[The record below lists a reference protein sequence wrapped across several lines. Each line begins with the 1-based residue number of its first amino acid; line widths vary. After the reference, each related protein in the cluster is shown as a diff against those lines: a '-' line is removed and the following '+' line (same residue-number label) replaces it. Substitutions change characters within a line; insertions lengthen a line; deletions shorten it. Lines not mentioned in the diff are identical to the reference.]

1 MAKEEKSTKEKI
13 YKYVKVGVVIV
24 FVFWLVFA
32 INGVQNQA
40 KENKNVILKPEYEVT
55 YLPGGPE
62 RFVGGYRDVVNE
74 EKKKRINTDNYLWT
88 TLLVKNEGN
97 EDAKDINLTIN
108 SAYPMAKVLV
118 NPSGYMNEVDLN
130 TNKDN
135 LTTKIE
141 IADLEIDNKVFVFI
155 GFKPANIEKPYDQND
170 MVKWAEN
177 YRNYLQKVN
186 IESFNT
192 EDTYYVTGYREIFN
206 TGS

>member
-141 IADLEIDNKVFVFI
+141 IADLEIDNKAFVFI

-186 IESFNT
+186 MESFNT

>member
-13 YKYVKVGVVIV
+13 YKYVKVGAVIV

-40 KENKNVILKPEYEVT
+40 KENKNVILRPEYELT

-88 TLLVKNEGN
+88 TVLVKNEGN

-135 LTTKIE
+135 LTTKID
-141 IADLEIDNKVFVFI
+141 IADLEIDNKAFVFI

-186 IESFNT
+186 IESLNT